1 MRLTSTEIWAGV
13 FRESL
18 GRFGEHMSDQA
29 RAPMQTPEH
38 WFLHVA
44 LGVVLLGAIAM
55 AWLLFRRRGMAPARD
70 GGEALAAPMDQAMLA
85 TISHDVRTPLTG
97 IIGSLELLGYSE
109 LTPRQRSLVEGAEHA
124 SRTLQQRIESL
135 LALVWLGAG
144 AAPRGD
150 CSFMNDAGHGSSS
163 AEAGTSGRP
172 EPDESMRE
180 DAQRVVRR
188 LLDVFGEDAAAMD
201 DYLRL
206 MCNEEQRLL
215 LHLDGRDLQR
225 LREVAHYLC
234 GMGSFFGAQ
243 RLAVLAGA
251 VELGQHAEA
260 MLGHAKAL
268 HDYLAGFID
277 ALRESSGEASAPAN
291 NTNAISDTSHGNAS
305 GAALEH

>member
-13 FRESL
+13 ARDWL
-18 GRFGEHMSDQA
+18 GRFGEQVSDQA
-29 RAPMQTPEH
+29 RASIQTPEH
-38 WFLHVA
+38 WFLHAA
-44 LGVVLLGAIAM
+44 LGVVLLGAVAA
-55 AWLLFRRRGMAPARD
+55 AWLLLRRRLAPARS
-70 GGEALAAPMDQAMLA
+70 GSATPAAPVDQAMLA

-97 IIGSLELLGYSE
+97 IIGTLELLGYSE

-144 AAPRGD
+144 AAPRGG
-150 CSFMNDAGHGSSS
+150 CSFMNDARHGPSS
-163 AEAGTSGRP
+163 AEADLSGRP
-172 EPDESMRE
+172 EPDASTRE

-243 RLAVLAGA
+243 RLSVLAGA
-251 VELGQHAEA
+251 VEPGRDAEEV
-260 MLGHAKAL
+260 LGHAKAL

-277 ALRESSGEASAPAN
+277 ALRASSEEASAAAN